1 MSELWY
7 IIKYIDTVSDQ
18 EKRDNMPKESVDFR
32 KEEIINACEKL
43 YETSTFKD
51 ITMKSIGE
59 ETTFSRTSIYN
70 YFQTKEE
77 IFLAL
82 LKREYDKWI
91 DTLNEIYEQN
101 SKLTKENFA
110 EKLAN
115 TIEKRK
121 KLLKLVSMNM
131 YEIEENS
138 RLEELIEFKKS
149 YGLAVRTVKKCVD
162 KFLKDINEE
171 NKERFIYLF
180 FPFMYG
186 IYPYTESTEKQIE
199 AMKVAK
205 VPTKA
210 LSIYEIA
217 YNGILKLLS

>member
-1 MSELWY
+1 
-7 IIKYIDTVSDQ
+7 
-18 EKRDNMPKESVDFR
+18 MPKESVDFR

-43 YETSTFKD
+43 YETNTFKD

-91 DTLNEIYEQN
+91 DALNEIYEQN

-110 EKLAN
+110 EKLAH

-138 RLEELIEFKKS
+138 RLEELIAFKKS
-149 YGLAVRTVKKCVD
+149 YGLAVKTVKKCVD
-162 KFLKDINEE
+162 KFFKDINEE
-171 NKERFIYLF
+171 EKERFIYLF

-186 IYPYTESTEKQIE
+186 IYPYTELTEKQIE